1 MELCLWCFH
10 VLPFCPPPQD
20 CGLQLND
27 EEGHRCYPLESH
39 LLCHGCHIHRL
50 QSKVPAHPPPS
61 YPLHVTELWRT
72 KPSTP
77 SKIWDTKCRKATKRQ
92 TEVLLTPLP
101 SAGQPGWGPVLR
113 SSSATSHWGERV
125 PALFLHLHPPLSPSS
140 AWPWNPLAQRPHA
153 DVTPSDLFPSCPPP
167 LPLLALRSDWSGLGN
182 AVWANAAV
190 DCDGR
195 CSDILVLAGPGRQ
208 CLWSS
213 SNRILLQA
221 MQATPSVTTQSCAN

>member
-125 PALFLHLHPPLSPSS
+125 PALFLHLHSPPFPLQARDPETRSPRGPMLTSLLLTSS
-140 AWPWNPLAQRPHA
+140 HPA
-153 DVTPSDLFPSCPPP
+153 PPP
-167 LPLLALRSDWSGLGN
+167 PPSLSWLFAPTE
-182 AVWANAAV
+182 AA
-190 DCDGR
+190 
-195 CSDILVLAGPGRQ
+195 
-208 CLWSS
+208 
-213 SNRILLQA
+213 
-221 MQATPSVTTQSCAN
+221 